1 MSKINCSFIL
11 FAENWDN
18 KIKNMEFI
26 SYGAVSSDFKVM
38 VQMTSLLNKI
48 KQGEIKERRLDC
60 YIIPSLNI
68 IEHINKK
75 FESINFQHPTNVE
88 VFIPSINYPAHT
100 DEGGTSYFIPLE
112 EGIFSISGVN
122 YPIVPFVLYAFED
135 SKLHNTNFGAI
146 MLK

>member
-1 MSKINCSFIL
+1 
-11 FAENWDN
+11 
-18 KIKNMEFI
+18 MELI

-38 VQMTSLLNKI
+38 AQMTSLLNKI
-48 KQGEIKERRLDC
+48 KQGEIKETRLDC
-60 YIIPSLNI
+60 YAVSSLNI

-75 FESINFQHPTNVE
+75 FERIHFSHPTNIE
-88 VFIPSINYPAHT
+88 VFLPSKNYPSHV
-100 DEGGTSYFIPLE
+100 DEGGVSYFIPLE

-122 YPIVPFVLYAFED
+122 YPIVPFVLYAFSD